1 MPDSWSRSDADDLA
15 ARYRTQ
21 IESLMS
27 QEAKKRI
34 AENIDVREDQRL
46 LDLDIIDIVTSSS
59 EDAVPALMARLGDV
73 RAALIGHGGALV
85 IHDHSISNDGE
96 GAESL
101 SLVIDLDGA
110 CVSCGAAPGTLKGIQ
125 DDLLADPKIS
135 RVRFNRGM
143 LDWFTEIQRDFVL
156 EHGGVTFA

>member
-1 MPDSWSRSDADDLA
+1 MPDSWSRSDVDDLA

-59 EDAVPALMARLGDV
+59 EDAVPALMARLGTSE
-73 RAALIGHGGALV
+73 RH
-85 IHDHSISNDGE
+85 
-96 GAESL
+96 
-101 SLVIDLDGA
+101 
-110 CVSCGAAPGTLKGIQ
+110 
-125 DDLLADPKIS
+125 
-135 RVRFNRGM
+135 
-143 LDWFTEIQRDFVL
+143 
-156 EHGGVTFA
+156 